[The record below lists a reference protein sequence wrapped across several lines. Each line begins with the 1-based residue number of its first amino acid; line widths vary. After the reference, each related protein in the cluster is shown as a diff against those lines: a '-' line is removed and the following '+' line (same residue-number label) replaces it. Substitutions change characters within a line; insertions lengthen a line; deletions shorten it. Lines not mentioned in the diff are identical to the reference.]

1 MVSQQANRYMECVFP
16 YDGILFNMT
25 KEGIPTQ
32 DTYRETQNIRQ
43 RERSQIQETI
53 YCCMIPLIGNVQKK
67 QTGRHKTD

>member
-1 MVSQQANRYMECVFP
+1 
-16 YDGILFNMT
+16 MT